1 MATFDRF
8 TVESSVLSNAE
19 CMALAVNGRLRE
31 VFGVNEDGTFTPDI
45 ERLRTWAVDVV
56 NRQAGEA
63 RSEVGTNIPFQGDV
77 YQLKEREVTGYQ
89 ADTDPSAAKYPVLY
103 AEAGARGM
111 DVAAVAA
118 EYAANAQLWPQLI
131 AAIEA
136 QRMGAITAIKAASTV
151 AEIEAILAGLE

>member
-1 MATFDRF
+1 M
-8 TVESSVLSNAE
+8 
-19 CMALAVNGRLRE
+19 
-31 VFGVNEDGTFTPDI
+31 
-45 ERLRTWAVDVV
+45 
-56 NRQAGEA
+56 
-63 RSEVGTNIPFQGDV
+63 
-77 YQLKEREVTGYQ
+77 
-89 ADTDPSAAKYPVLY
+89 LY